1 MPKFVKCVEP
11 IVSRSCGQ
19 APINVLK
26 ALSSQN
32 VCPVETTTTA
42 IAAAAAAATPPPEP
56 ECNAEKHK
64 AFDACW
70 SSFRNNYTFEPITL
84 IRNLKE
90 ENLETASEE
99 LDVEKVLLFL

>member
-1 MPKFVKCVEP
+1 MPKFVNCVEP

-42 IAAAAAAATPPPEP
+42 QAAAAPTPPPEP
-56 ECNAEKHK
+56 ECDAQKRE
-64 AFDACW
+64 AFDICW
-70 SSFRNNYTFEPITL
+70 VPFRQNYSFEPVL
-84 IRNLKE
+84 LMKSLKNE
-90 ENLETASEE
+90 A
-99 LDVEKVLLFL
+99 LDVEQVFKYNRKKLFI